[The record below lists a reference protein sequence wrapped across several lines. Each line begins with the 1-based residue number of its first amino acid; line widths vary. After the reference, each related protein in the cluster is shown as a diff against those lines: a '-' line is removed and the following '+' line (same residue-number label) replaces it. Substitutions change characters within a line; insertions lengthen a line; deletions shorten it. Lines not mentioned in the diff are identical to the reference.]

1 MPWRGWTE
9 TDRGWERGQ
18 GPSYPVHH
26 RCHQVLLL
34 EGTEHLHRAEFIPL
48 CATPHKSLSSS
59 QSLELRELNSTGLLS
74 LKRLFRWTTS
84 NSPSYL
90 ESSLEQDTWT
100 WRKQSISLNKT
111 DTQTGQQ
118 HPKDPQLLEDPNCEV
133 PDSVMWRELSGAHHR
148 FNSAFLIQDLDWD
161 HDRKLIKSE
170 EGFYILLN
178 TTGIFN

>member
-90 ESSLEQDTWT
+90 ASSLEQDTWT

-111 DTQTGQQ
+111 DTRTGQQ

-133 PDSVMWRELSGAHHR
+133 PDSVMWRELSGGTPVQLSISHPR
-148 FNSAFLIQDLDWD
+148 LDWE